1 MTSPAYDAVIAGAR
15 AAGAATALLLAR
27 AGARVLLVDRAPEIG
42 DTLSTHALMRPAV
55 ELLASWGLLDP
66 LRRAGTPWVRHARF
80 QYGPD
85 GTVVPIRPTDAAPG
99 LIAPRR
105 RLLDSLL
112 LGAAADAG
120 AEVRLGAIA
129 EDCLRDDSGRVTGI
143 MLREQRSHYP
153 IRAGLVIGA
162 DGRAS
167 RIAAAVG
174 AATLAVS
181 PHRTST
187 LYTYVPGIT
196 NEGYRWFFGDG
207 VTAGAIPTNDDLH
220 CVFAAC
226 RPAEYGARFADPRA
240 GMATVFTR
248 FDPAL
253 AAQVSGGAAER
264 IRRFPGAPGHLRAR
278 AGDGWA
284 LVGDAAFFK
293 DPATAHGITDA
304 LLDAH
309 ALAAFLSQDGGLTAY
324 HCERD
329 AQSRRIFDTTQRIA
343 SLDWSPYELR
353 MLHERLNAC
362 IRDEHAAT
370 MPRLAPAG

>member
-1 MTSPAYDAVIAGAR
+1 MASPTYDAVIVGAR
-15 AAGAATALLLAR
+15 VAGAATALLLAR

-80 QYGPD
+80 QYGSD
-85 GTVVPIRPTDAAPG
+85 ATVVSIRPTDAAPG

-105 RLLDSLL
+105 WLLDSLL
-112 LGAAADAG
+112 LDAAADAG
-120 AEVRLGAIA
+120 ADVRLGAIA
-129 EDCLRDDSGRVTGI
+129 EDCLRDSSGRVAGI
-143 MLREQRSHYP
+143 LLREQRRERP
-153 IRAGLVIGA
+153 IRAGVVVGA
-162 DGRAS
+162 DGRTS

-174 AATLAVS
+174 AAALAVS
-181 PHRTST
+181 HQRTST
-187 LYTYVPGIT
+187 LYTYVPGIA

-226 RPAEYGARFADPRA
+226 RPADHSVHFADPRA
-240 GMATVFTR
+240 GMAAVLAG
-248 FDPAL
+248 FDPAI
-253 AAQVSGGAAER
+253 AARLSGGAAER
-264 IRRFPGAPGHLRAR
+264 IRRFPGAPGHVRAR

-309 ALAAFLSQDGGLTAY
+309 TLAGCLSREAGLTAY
-324 HCERD
+324 HRERE

-343 SLDWSPYELR
+343 SLDWSLDELR

-370 MPRLAPAG
+370 MPRLANTG